1 MGVVST
7 FQLIRNEV
15 LVHVLECP
23 ASLAK
28 YHARNEELLLKKKKV
43 PQLLRYTLGK

>member
-7 FQLIRNEV
+7 FPLIRNEV
-15 LVHVLECP
+15 LVHILECP

-28 YHARNEELLLKKKKV
+28 YRARNEELLLKKHV